1 MNNSK
6 NFQQLRDENIDLGII
21 GKGFISLYYNE
32 NVINHDIDL
41 LKNKKYKVIE
51 IDGDFIF
58 NRNELH
64 FELQNKL
71 KFPDYGNCFDALDDY
86 LIDFEIN
93 KKGVVIVF
101 KNLNNVDL
109 KTIHILLDIFACH
122 ARRKFAIGQKLL
134 VLIQVNN
141 PKFKIIEPIG
151 AINFYLWNDKEWFES
166 DRL

>member
-6 NFQQLRDENIDLGII
+6 NFQQLREENIDLGII

-93 KKGVVIVF
+93 KKGEGIYAVIDMQSEPAPV
-101 KNLNNVDL
+101 KELDRQLNLNES
-109 KTIHILLDIFACH
+109 
-122 ARRKFAIGQKLL
+122 
-134 VLIQVNN
+134 VLRTKVVR
-141 PKFKIIEPIG
+141 PE
-151 AINFYLWNDKEWFES
+151 
-166 DRL
+166 